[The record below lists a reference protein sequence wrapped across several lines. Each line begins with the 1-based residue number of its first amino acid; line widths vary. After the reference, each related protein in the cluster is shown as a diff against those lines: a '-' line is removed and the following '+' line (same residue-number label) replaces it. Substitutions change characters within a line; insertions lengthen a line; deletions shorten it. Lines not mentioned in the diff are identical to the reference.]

1 MMSFSPARGAVLA
14 VAAMLVGSSG
24 LARAATP
31 AAECRSYEI
40 RSVDTEAMAREIA
53 AMWRRGDTPEA
64 MGRVMAGSELGDLS
78 SATTTEARV
87 LIPGVVESRPMPGL
101 AAEIFA
107 ARPGEVRG
115 PMRGWEGWHVFQVT
129 HVIPAAERA
138 RHPGCR

>member
-1 MMSFSPARGAVLA
+1 MMTSFPAWGAVLA
-14 VAAMLVGSSG
+14 ALAMLGSSG
-24 LARAATP
+24 PARAVTP
-31 AAECRSYEI
+31 APECRSYEI

-64 MGRVMAGSELGDLS
+64 MGRVMAGSELGDLR

-87 LIPGVVESRPMPGL
+87 MIPGVIQSRPMPSL

-107 ARPGEVRG
+107 ARPGEIRG
-115 PMRGWEGWHVFQVT
+115 PVRGWEGWHVFQVIG
-129 HVIPAAERA
+129 VIPAAERA